1 MIVLDGFIM
10 ILNMLNMDFPR
21 GPYLDHY
28 DSLDT
33 SYLAFALMGGPLI
46 EMSPPL
52 DIQYITI
59 TWTSTSI
66 TTT

>member
-33 SYLAFALMGGPLI
+33 SYLALALI

-52 DIQYITI
+52 DIQYITMPTI